1 MNKQQLEEIV
11 VKFYKEGYTDIH
23 LTGKRPLAARKDRQT
38 HFFPQINFTPE
49 QIDAL
54 VKDIL
59 TTRQLNYLRENWALD
74 IALTIQ
80 NIRLR
85 VNIFSCFTGLSLAI
99 RFLPF
104 HIPGLEELNLHPCL
118 QKFTFLDSGLVIF
131 CGSTGSGKTTTIAS
145 LLNEINQKR
154 HVHIITLEDP
164 IEYIFNP
171 QKAFIQQ
178 RELGT
183 HFHSY
188 QQGLINALREA
199 PDVIFIGEMR
209 QPETISLTLDA
220 AQSGHLLFTT
230 LHASTPEEAIY
241 RICNSFPAHIEHF
254 VRFQLSSCLK
264 AIVVQKL
271 VYKKELGFSVPHLTI
286 LINTKPIKNLIR
298 ENKLNQ
304 IKSIMQT
311 SSEHGIFTEER
322 YEEFLREKKEIL
334 LSPGSAWQ
342 NFQCCKS
349 LRI

>member
-1 MNKQQLEEIV
+1 
-11 VKFYKEGYTDIH
+11 
-23 LTGKRPLAARKDRQT
+23 
-38 HFFPQINFTPE
+38 
-49 QIDAL
+49 
-54 VKDIL
+54 
-59 TTRQLNYLRENWALD
+59 
-74 IALTIQ
+74 
-80 NIRLR
+80 
-85 VNIFSCFTGLSLAI
+85 
-99 RFLPF
+99 
-104 HIPGLEELNLHPCL
+104 L

-164 IEYIFNP
+164 IEYIFNH